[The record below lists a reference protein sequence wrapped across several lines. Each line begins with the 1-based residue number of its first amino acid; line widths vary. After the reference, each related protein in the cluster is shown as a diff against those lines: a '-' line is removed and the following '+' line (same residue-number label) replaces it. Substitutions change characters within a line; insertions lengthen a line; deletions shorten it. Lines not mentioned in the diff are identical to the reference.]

1 MEWKLGDSGE
11 SLATHVDLGRVSVC
25 GIVYHSI
32 VTRRYTCM
40 IWVLDYHAPIGTDH
54 LAGCIRKEN
63 FTTAFTAVQ
72 AAEKAIGLKVDE
84 LQSQSAVWQE
94 V

>member
-1 MEWKLGDSGE
+1 
-11 SLATHVDLGRVSVC
+11 
-25 GIVYHSI
+25 
-32 VTRRYTCM
+32 M